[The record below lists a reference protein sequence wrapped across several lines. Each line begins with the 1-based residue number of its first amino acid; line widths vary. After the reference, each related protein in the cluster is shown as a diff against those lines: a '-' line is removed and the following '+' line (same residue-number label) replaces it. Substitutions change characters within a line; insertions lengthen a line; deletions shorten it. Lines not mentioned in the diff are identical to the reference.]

1 MSTTSVLTFSAWARR
16 RPYLVLA
23 LLLVLFGAFRL
34 VWLGDAPFINDE
46 PRLLGLA
53 LEANRTGA
61 LASRGIMGS
70 RGVQYGPFA
79 VWFYQAALKITHD
92 PVALVGIRAFLVTLV
107 TGLSLFWI
115 ARLLP
120 RLVAP
125 LGALAFLSP
134 YLWFYSR
141 QLWDNSFCIPLSAL
155 AFASYLAFTA
165 RPRAWVLVVTAL
177 SLTFMFLTHLMSLA
191 VILPILGHF
200 VWVHRKWIVRR
211 WWVAGL
217 LAAGAFLL
225 SWGYISYL
233 LGAPFKPPPAAEQG
247 SGWLFP
253 LLGGRTFSVVG
264 LDYFLGKNW
273 TAGAVLGA
281 KDASRAA
288 VVLASALSYLLV
300 WAGIVLCARQV
311 LLVFRKKIEG
321 EVGADLFFH
330 ASLLSLAVLASQA
343 LLFGL
348 AGTSGHPHYYNA
360 TWIFC
365 FFFLWAALSDP
376 VWRGWGRAAGAALG
390 AVLALALFDFAL
402 VIHARGGTRGVH
414 YGPTIANQVEVV
426 KKIATYSPDSNLDC
440 QVDHWMI
447 FPKAFV
453 LLNNLAGGPG
463 DPKGPKADLVI
474 EYARKD
480 PSSGRIRVVE
490 KK

>member
-1 MSTTSVLTFSAWARR
+1 MSTTSVLTFSFWARQ

-23 LLLVLFGAFRL
+23 VLLVLLGAARF

-46 PRLLGLA
+46 PRLLGMA

-61 LASRGIMGS
+61 LAAQGLMGS
-70 RGVQYGPFA
+70 RGVRYGPFA
-79 VWFYQAALKITHD
+79 VWFYQAALLLTHD
-92 PVALVGIRAFLVTLV
+92 PVALVAIRAFLVTLV
-107 TGLSLFWI
+107 TGLSLVWI

-120 RLVAP
+120 RLAAP

-141 QLWDNSFCIPLSAL
+141 QLWDNNFCIPLSAL

-165 RPRAWVLVVTAL
+165 RPRVWPLAVTTL
-177 SLTFMFLTHLMSLA
+177 SLTFLFLTHLMSLA

-200 VWVHRKWIVRR
+200 GWVHRKWIARR
-211 WWVAGL
+211 WWVVL
-217 LAAGAFLL
+217 LLGAGALL
-225 SWGYISYL
+225 VSWGYLSYL
-233 LGAPFKPPPAAEQG
+233 LGAEFKPPPPEEAG

-253 LLGGRTFSVVG
+253 LLGGRTFSGIG

-273 TAGAVLGA
+273 TAGAVLGGA
-281 KDASRAA
+281 IRSQAGA
-288 VVLASALSYLLV
+288 VVLSALSYLLV
-300 WAGIVLCARQV
+300 WVGIVLCAWR
-311 LLVFRKKIEG
+311 VFQSLRAKTAEKR
-321 EVGADLFFH
+321 DLFFH
-330 ASLLSLAVLASQA
+330 ASLVSLAVLALQV
-343 LLFGL
+343 LVFGL

-376 VWRGWGRAAGAALG
+376 LLRGWGRAAGLALG
-390 AVLALALFDFAL
+390 VVLALGLFDFAL
-402 VIHARGGTRGVH
+402 VIHVRGGTRGVH
-414 YGPTIANQVEVV
+414 YGPTLANQVEVV
-426 KKIATYSPDSNLDC
+426 KKIAAYTPDSNVDC
-440 QVDHWMI
+440 RVDHWMI

-453 LLNNLAGGPG
+453 LLNNLVGGPG
-463 DPKGPKADLVI
+463 DPKGPKANLVI
-474 EYARKD
+474 EYAEKD